1 MVSTRRVVSLLSPE
15 EKITHIAL
23 DEERDLLAWVEGR
36 TSIHVGR
43 LDGDGKL
50 ERLSMFST
58 AHTVSF
64 LSFHRSHLVVGDDI
78 ETVSFYD
85 QEGLLLETQD
95 VDGGVQRCIFMDL
108 KVVVLSG
115 MGEVHLVQFE
125 RDPVNLSRKLGL
137 NDVVHLAVRPG
148 RIYVA
153 EQAGGVVACDE
164 ENIVWR
170 RPARGDHGERIT
182 GLGLTREGRLF
193 LTREGHALVAGDE
206 EAIEFELWSNDSLQV
221 RKDQS
226 MRLLTYSQSSLGA
239 ILGFD
244 DGTVHRLL
252 EDGTTEELLATGHP
266 VFSCAEHQSE
276 VLASSWF
283 YIHGILDG
291 VAWKVEHQGMP
302 EMLCYHS
309 KLRLLVFAG
318 DDQNDY
324 TNPEPIGLMN
334 MNEGIV
340 EADTSDLSQWFQV
353 KAAAHPLSAEELY
366 GDDQD
371 VLEFLT
377 EDERASLTSMSET
390 DVGHDSLMA
399 AMEQD
404 VEPSNGLQS
413 MPSDGDLLDALN
425 SVEAL
430 TLEETDELFD
440 ALSAS
445 VSEIIPPRAVAGD
458 DQRHVADGDG
468 TCVVLLD
475 GRGSYDPHN
484 RIARWSWYD
493 ERGKELTAAAQ
504 VKLKLPVGTH
514 RFELR
519 VVDGEGSWTM
529 DSLLV
534 HVLDGSTS

>member
-1 MVSTRRVVSLLSPE
+1 MVSTRRVVSLLNPD
-15 EKITHIAL
+15 EKISHVAL
-23 DEERDLLAWVEGR
+23 EQERNLLAWVEGR
-36 TSIHVGR
+36 TSVHLGH
-43 LDGDGKL
+43 LDVNGEL
-50 ERLSMFST
+50 ERLCMFSSP
-58 AHTVSF
+58 HTVSF

-78 ETVSFYD
+78 GTLAFYD
-85 QEGLLLETQD
+85 HEGLLLESQD
-95 VDGGVQRCIFMDL
+95 VDGGVQDCLFMDL
-108 KVVVLSG
+108 KAVVLSG

-125 RDPVNLSRKLGL
+125 RNAINLSRKLGL
-137 NDVVHLAVRPG
+137 NDVVHFTARTG

-164 ENIVWR
+164 EEIVWR
-170 RPARGDHGERIT
+170 RPGRGDHGERIT

-206 EAIEFELWSNDSLQV
+206 EAIEFELWSNDELQV
-221 RKDQS
+221 RYDQR
-226 MRLLTYSQSSLGA
+226 MRLLTSEESPLGA

-244 DGTVHRLL
+244 DGTVHRLF
-252 EDGTTEELLATGHP
+252 EDGTMEELLATGHP
-266 VFSCAEHQSE
+266 VFSCAEHRGE

-291 VAWKVEHQGMP
+291 VTWKVEHQGMP

-324 TNPEPIGLMN
+324 TNPEPIGLMD

-353 KAAAHPLSAEELY
+353 NDAAQPLSAEELY
-366 GDDQD
+366 ADDHD
-371 VLEFLT
+371 VLEHLT
-377 EDERASLTSMSET
+377 EDERASLTSMSKS
-390 DVGHDSLMA
+390 DVPHDSLMA

-404 VEPSNGLQS
+404 VEPHSGQS
-413 MPSDGDLLDALN
+413 PMPSDDDLLDALN

-430 TLEETDELFD
+430 TLEETDELLD

-445 VSEIIPPRAVAGD
+445 ASEFIPPRAVAGD
-458 DQRHVADGDG
+458 DQRHVAERDG

-475 GRGSYDPHN
+475 GRDSYDPQN
-484 RIARWSWYD
+484 QIVRWSWYD
-493 ERGKELTAAAQ
+493 ERGRELASVAQ
-504 VKLKLPVGTH
+504 VKLKLPVGRH

>member
-115 MGEVHLVQFE
+115 MGEVHIVQFE

-137 NDVVHLAVRPG
+137 NDVVHIAVRPG

-252 EDGTTEELLATGHP
+252 EDGTMEELLATGHP

-334 MNEGIV
+334 MSEGIV

-353 KAAAHPLSAEELY
+353 KAAAQPLSAEELY

-504 VKLKLPVGTH
+504 VKLKLPVGMH

>member
-1 MVSTRRVVSLLSPE
+1 MVFTRRVVSLLFPE

-43 LDGDGKL
+43 LDSDGKL

>member
-1 MVSTRRVVSLLSPE
+1 MVFTRRVVSLLFPE

-43 LDGDGKL
+43 LDSDGKL

-244 DGTVHRLL
+244 DGTVHHLL